1 MLLDI
6 NGKFT
11 MGKLKSS
18 LCRKV
23 PFLTAPHCLF
33 RVVGQYM
40 KHTDLYLCYPLFH
53 ALFDRC
59 DQENYSVK
67 DIIIIAEREI

>member
-23 PFLTAPHCLF
+23 PFFTSPHCLF

-40 KHTDLYLCYPLFH
+40 KQTDLYLCYPLFH

>member
-1 MLLDI
+1 MLQDI
-6 NGKFT
+6 YGKFT

-23 PFLTAPHCLF
+23 PFLTATHCLF
-33 RVVGQYM
+33 RVVGQDM
-40 KHTDLYLCYPLFH
+40 KQTDLYLCYPLFY

-59 DQENYSVK
+59 DQDNYSVK
-67 DIIIIAEREI
+67 GHHHYSET

>member
-1 MLLDI
+1 MD
-6 NGKFT
+6 
-11 MGKLKSS
+11 KLKSS

-33 RVVGQYM
+33 RVVGQVM
-40 KHTDLYLCYPLFH
+40 KQTYLYLFYPLFQG
-53 ALFDRC
+53 DRC

-67 DIIIIAEREI
+67 GYHHYKGTRN